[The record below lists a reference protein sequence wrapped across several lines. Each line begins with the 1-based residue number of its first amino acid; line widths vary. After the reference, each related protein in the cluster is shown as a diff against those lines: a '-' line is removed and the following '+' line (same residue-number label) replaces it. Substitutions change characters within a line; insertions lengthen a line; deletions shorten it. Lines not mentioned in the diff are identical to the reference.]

1 MAEKFTNA
9 FGRGVGIVTSSANG
23 VVGAST
29 DRITGVGTTGVNVGD
44 MLDTL
49 NWIGGTKV
57 ASIVVPDTIVLDRYS
72 TNVSSVTN
80 QSVKVLGVTTTY
92 TSPAD
97 TKSILIGGTLT
108 NNTTNQVG
116 ASVQIATG
124 STSYNLMWD
133 VPIPSGSSF
142 VISDAGKTTL
152 LAGEEVRILCD
163 TANALDVSIS
173 ILQGVN

>member
-9 FGRGVGIVTSSANG
+9 FGRGVGIVTSSSNG

-57 ASIVVPDTIVLDRYS
+57 ASIVVPDTVVLDRYS
-72 TNVSSVTN
+72 LNVSSVTN
-80 QSVKVLGVTTTY
+80 QSVKILGVTTVY

-108 NNTTNQVG
+108 NNTTNQV
-116 ASVQIATG
+116 
-124 STSYNLMWD
+124 
-133 VPIPSGSSF
+133 
-142 VISDAGKTTL
+142 
-152 LAGEEVRILCD
+152 
-163 TANALDVSIS
+163 
-173 ILQGVN
+173 